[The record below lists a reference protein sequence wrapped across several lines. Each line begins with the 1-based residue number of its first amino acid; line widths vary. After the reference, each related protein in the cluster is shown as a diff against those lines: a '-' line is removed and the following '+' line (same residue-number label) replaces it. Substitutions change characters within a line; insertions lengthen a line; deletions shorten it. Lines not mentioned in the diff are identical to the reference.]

1 MFLYKRNSSVVTLL
15 LIIHVTIHNYQQS
28 SLAHQVRIIQIFI
41 KTKLYQIGKSVF
53 LFFFPL
59 FIKLFLFIKL
69 HLKTLHLSQVVA
81 RTSVLIVAICLH
93 KYMKWSNEY

>member
-1 MFLYKRNSSVVTLL
+1 MFLYQRNSSVATLS
-15 LIIHVTIHNYQQS
+15 LIIHVTMHNYQQS

-53 LFFFPL
+53 LFFS
-59 FIKLFLFIKL
+59 IIYKLFLFIKL

-81 RTSVLIVAICLH
+81 RTQA
-93 KYMKWSNEY
+93 Y